1 MLESLTQLKSAVETW
16 TRDLED
22 RLRLRMKNDQ
32 LMILER
38 IFLLPEGRP
47 AWKNYRHALISPSRF
62 NSQSGSVE
70 MLEMEILMMSSSSV
84 LPLAPPSQ
92 VSLIY

>member
-1 MLESLTQLKSAVETW
+1 MLESLTQFKSAVETW

-32 LMILER
+32 LMMLER
-38 IFLLPEGRP
+38 IFLLPEAR
-47 AWKNYRHALISPSRF
+47 KNYRHALISPSRL

-84 LPLAPPSQ
+84 LSLAPPSQ

>member
-1 MLESLTQLKSAVETW
+1 MLESLTQFKSVLETW
-16 TRDLED
+16 TGDLPED

-32 LMILER
+32 LMMLER
-38 IFLLPEGRP
+38 FFLLPEAR
-47 AWKNYRHALISPSRF
+47 KNYRHALISPSRF

>member
-38 IFLLPEGRP
+38 IFLLSEAR
-47 AWKNYRHALISPSRF
+47 KNYRHALISPSRF